1 MTMRTVSRSV
11 GRRGRRLFAVAAIGP
26 LLLAAC
32 GEFAERSLCASYE
45 QFLVSREVIRSV
57 DAESETA
64 AEAIAE
70 IEEFQSSV
78 AQLRENSDG
87 RFRSAVDDLDVAVS
101 NVLRTLEGVDP
112 DEDYST
118 WAPLVADDVE
128 TAQEAAAYVAELI
141 APQCASTEG
150 N

>member
-1 MTMRTVSRSV
+1 MKTVSRFV
-11 GRRGRRLFAVAAIGP
+11 GRRRRRLLAVAATGT
-26 LLLAAC
+26 LLFGAC
-32 GEFAERSLCASYE
+32 GDVEERSLCNSYE
-45 QFLVSREVIRSV
+45 QFLVSQEVLRSV

-64 AEAIAE
+64 AEAIE
-70 IEEFQSSV
+70 DIEEFQASL
-78 AQLRENSDG
+78 AQLRENADD
-87 RFRSAVDDLDVAVS
+87 RYRSAVDDLDAAVS

-118 WAPLVADDVE
+118 WAPLVVKDVK
-128 TAQEAAAYVAELI
+128 AAREAAAYVSELI

>member
-1 MTMRTVSRSV
+1 MKTVSRSLD
-11 GRRGRRLFAVAAIGP
+11 RRRRRLLAVAATGTV
-26 LLLAAC
+26 LLGAC
-32 GEFAERSLCASYE
+32 GDIEERSLCNSYE
-45 QFLVSREVIRSV
+45 QFLVSQEVLRSV

-64 AEAIAE
+64 AEAIE
-70 IEEFQSSV
+70 DIEEFQASL
-78 AQLRENSDG
+78 AQLRENADD
-87 RFRSAVDDLDVAVS
+87 RYRSAVDDLDAAVS

-118 WAPLVADDVE
+118 WAPLVVKDVK
-128 TAQEAAAYVAELI
+128 AAREAAAYVSELI